1 MVKNNTALVE
11 DQTTT
16 SYNSSSRRSG
26 KFSWT
31 PWTPATHGS
40 KYNWTMRIKDPVP
53 AGRSLVS
60 GAPTPGS
67 ADTEHIYFFRDTYFV
82 VL

>member
-1 MVKNNTALVE
+1 MAMVVKRMAMVVKVSGWRDISMVKNNTALVE

-31 PWTPATHGS
+31 PWTPATH
-40 KYNWTMRIKDPVP
+40 TR
-53 AGRSLVS
+53 
-60 GAPTPGS
+60 T
-67 ADTEHIYFFRDTYFV
+67 
-82 VL
+82 